1 MVVIIIP
8 IIVLKIVLRL
18 QEIKDIPGY
27 GQIGHT
33 THKNDRSHWIIIYW
47 NLVYYY
53 YKMV

>member
-1 MVVIIIP
+1 MVITIL

-18 QEIKDIPGY
+18 QKIEDIPRY
-27 GQIGHT
+27 G
-33 THKNDRSHWIIIYW
+33 HKNDRSHWIIIYW